1 MPYQIEGWGQYCV
14 GMETSRAA
22 PLTQKRIIA
31 AALSL
36 TRRIREPPSMRRL
49 ATDLDVTP
57 GALYRH
63 LTSQEQLVTLMIEAV
78 MDRVAMP
85 DANDEADPWERIR
98 IHVRSLMST
107 LDAFPGL
114 DSLIARYGDSSTA
127 ARIRQRWLV
136 QQLAAA
142 GLSRTDAVRAYGS
155 LDIYWVG
162 SRQRVQQTRTTF
174 YFGLERLLDGLRQLA
189 SQP

>member
-1 MPYQIEGWGQYCV
+1 
-14 GMETSRAA
+14 METSRAA

-36 TRRIREPPSMRRL
+36 TRRIGEPPSMRRL

-78 MDRVAMP
+78 MVRVAMP